1 MAYKEGSATGELR
14 RMAAEMI
21 LEAASLTD
29 EMTDEEARPLISW
42 CLSQGEA
49 AAAAV
54 AITDAVASGT
64 GHALEPDDDP
74 RKALRERLVPV
85 RRLIRAINALTGK
98 RRHMR
103 SRQVFDELDAIRSLA
118 QELPEPGGAAV
129 TDVALAELAAWQTGF
144 DNGAFVGAILYLMQ
158 GMPIGEAVLTWW
170 SWESGS
176 GDVE

>member
-1 MAYKEGSATGELR
+1 MEHKEGTSTSELR

-29 EMTDEEARPLISW
+29 EMTDREARPLLSW

-49 AAAAV
+49 ASDGFLTG
-54 AITDAVASGT
+54 TDP
-64 GHALEPDDDP
+64 ALAPEDSP
-74 RKALRERLVPV
+74 REALMERLAPV
-85 RRLIRAINALTGK
+85 RRLMHAINDLSGK
-98 RRHMR
+98 RRDMN
-103 SRQVFDELDAIRSLA
+103 SRQVFTELDAIRSLA
-118 QELPEPGGAAV
+118 QELPEPGGTAV

-144 DNGAFVGAILYLMQ
+144 DNGAFVGAIVYLLQ

-176 GDVE
+176 DDVESP

>member
-1 MAYKEGSATGELR
+1 MAYEGASRTGDLR

-21 LEAASLTD
+21 LEAAMLTD

-49 AAAAV
+49 AADALLAG
-54 AITDAVASGT
+54 TDP
-64 GHALEPDDDP
+64 ALAPEDDP
-74 RKALRERLVPV
+74 REALMERMVPV
-85 RRLIRAINALTGK
+85 RRLIRAINALAGN
-98 RRHMR
+98 RRGMS
-103 SRQVFDELDAIRSLA
+103 SRHVFDELDAIRSLA
-118 QELPEPGGAAV
+118 QELPEPGGTAV

-144 DNGAFVGAILYLMQ
+144 DNGAFVGAIVYLLQ